1 MTCSWV
7 LAPFHGAVQRLS
19 ERKCFAF
26 DSFSYNKC
34 NITRL
39 SGKCKNFVA
48 LVYFFAGRT
57 HVLPVIVQN
66 KFAEKHLAKG
76 KKICIAGHIETGSYT
91 NKNGERVYTTEVVVE
106 QHEFLEPRKQD
117 KPIEMP
123 PQDDGFM
130 DVPDGLEDEGLP
142 FN

>member
-1 MTCSWV
+1 MNNVILTGRLTKDPEIRYSQSGTAVARYTLAVDRYRDECADFITC
-7 LAPFHGAVQRLS
+7 
-19 ERKCFAF
+19 KAF
-26 DSFSYNKC
+26 
-34 NITRL
+34 
-39 SGKCKNFVA
+39 GKVA
-48 LVYFFAGRT
+48 E
-57 HVLPVIVQN
+57 
-66 KFAEKHLAKG
+66 FAEKHLAKG

-91 NKNGERVYTTEVVVE
+91 KKNGERVYTTEVVVE

-130 DVPDGLEDEGLP
+130 YVPDGLEGDGLP